1 MTPLRG
7 LKFDN
12 MQTFPQKKNTERCPV
27 DEPEFE
33 GETQRTQKSEQ
44 ARVTSEKA

>member
-12 MQTFPQKKNTERCPV
+12 VQTCPQTKVTERCV
-27 DEPEFE
+27 NEPEFE
-33 GETQRTQKSEQ
+33 GETQRTQKTEQ